1 MEVNRRYFPKILLDN
16 EAAYFAHMEGV
27 CSAIDELAC
36 MQITRT
42 THGYN
47 FRIAPSLPLYAQALL
62 HEILKL
68 NTIYG
73 IQLDLSKSMRTS
85 STISF
90 NIELPSEN

>member
-16 EAAYFAHMEGV
+16 EAAYFAHMEGICNSV
-27 CSAIDELAC
+27 DELAC
-36 MQITRT
+36 MEITRT
-42 THGYN
+42 THSYH
-47 FRIAPSLPLYAQALL
+47 FRIAPSIPLYAQSLL

-73 IQLDLSKSMRTS
+73 IQLDLSKSIRTS

-90 NIELPSEN
+90 NIELPE